1 MSQLERSIDYYQT
14 RVLMIEESIRLIKTD
29 PEKHT
34 GKVLGLWM
42 MPLLIRGTG
51 IAKEAYFFM
60 RHIDDVVDG
69 DLLVENPLSYVE
81 EIRKDVF
88 NDNQNQRYP
97 IEKLAFRSLKVLN
110 QRKKNGDNPK
120 QDFLDGIDV
129 AIRDHKRAEKKEI
142 LTADELSSYY
152 IKSFDP
158 HFNIMLTAVGSNL
171 RSRDVETFSYCQ
183 YFAYGVQDFETDWQ
197 RGLINIPKET
207 LKLAGLTVEN
217 SSKEIRSNLIV
228 KQWVDFESHRNRID
242 LSNFL
247 EDINNLPN
255 EKSAQLLFNS
265 LSKRVIRIL
274 DDPNL

>member
-29 PEKHT
+29 SGKHT

-42 MPLLIRGTG
+42 MPLLIRGTE

-60 RHIDDVVDG
+60 RHIDDVVDR

-88 NDNQNQRYP
+88 DDNQNQKYP

-110 QRKKNGDNPK
+110 QRKKNDDNPK
-120 QDFLDGIDV
+120 QDFLNGIDV
-129 AIRDHKRAEKKEI
+129 AIRDYKRAENKEI
-142 LTADELSSYY
+142 LTADELSNYY
-152 IKSFDP
+152 IESFDP

-207 LKLAGLTVEN
+207 LKLSGLTVQNKPDEVKSN
-217 SSKEIRSNLIV
+217 SIIKE
-228 KQWVDFESHRNRID
+228 WVDFESHKNRVD
-242 LSNFL
+242 LGNFL
-247 EDINNLPN
+247 EGINDLPS
-255 EKSAQLLFNS
+255 EKSAQLLLNS

-274 DDPNL
+274 EEPSF